1 VRAETTSRL
10 VEREKEREKEE
21 FGGWWCAKGV
31 KLIIESK
38 YLESVNDVKGRYI
51 LHIGIIIIISIL
63 HH

>member
-1 VRAETTSRL
+1 MRAETTSRL
-10 VEREKEREKEE
+10 VEREKERKKE

-31 KLIIESK
+31 KLLIESK

-51 LHIGIIIIISIL
+51 LHIGIIIIISIP